1 MTIAQQLL
9 QLKQDFDA
17 VYAAGYS
24 QGQIPVQR
32 IVLNGQI
39 SGDAEV
45 LNLSVVD
52 NTIYEIYDYEQ
63 INITVPGGNYSSYLY
78 ISLPNKNNVSITLP
92 SYINKAGDDP
102 STAKN
107 GEKWEISMDSG
118 LGALSLNTNRY
129 KYE

>member
-1 MTIAQQLL
+1 MTIAEQIL
-9 QLKQDFDA
+9 QLKKDFDE
-17 VYAAGYS
+17 VFAAGYS

-32 IVLNGQI
+32 VILRGTT
-39 SGDAEV
+39 SDAEV
-45 LNLSVVD
+45 LNLRVAD

-63 INITVPGGNYSSYLY
+63 INITVPGVNYSSYLY
-78 ISLPNKNNVSITLP
+78 INLPNRNNVSITLP

-102 STAKN
+102 STAKS

-129 KYE
+129 KYA

>member
-1 MTIAQQLL
+1 MTIAEQIL
-9 QLKQDFDA
+9 QLKKDFDE
-17 VYAAGYS
+17 VFAAGYS

-32 IVLNGQI
+32 VTLRGTT
-39 SGDAEV
+39 SDAEV
-45 LNLSVVD
+45 LNLRVAD

-63 INITVPGGNYSSYLY
+63 VNITVPGVNYSSYLY
-78 ISLPNKNNVSITLP
+78 INLPNRNNVSITLP

-102 STAKN
+102 STAKS

-129 KYE
+129 KYA